1 MKLLRNVILII
12 IGIYVLTLG
21 LVYVDVYDSRPII
34 SLFKNMQSD
43 SSLEVVDF
51 SVDKKDSSKT
61 KPKLNKNRNPYYGD
75 LHVHTKYSFDAYV
88 FGVTAS
94 PDDAYRYAKGEGV
107 NHPLGYEMKLRE
119 PLDFYSV
126 TDHGFIWV

>member
-12 IGIYVLTLG
+12 IGIYILTLG

-61 KPKLNKNRNPYYGD
+61 KPKPNKNRNPYYGD
-75 LHVHTKYSFDAYV
+75 QSGLMGIDK
-88 FGVTAS
+88 
-94 PDDAYRYAKGEGV
+94 
-107 NHPLGYEMKLRE
+107 
-119 PLDFYSV
+119 
-126 TDHGFIWV
+126 

>member
-12 IGIYVLTLG
+12 IGIYILTLG

-51 SVDKKDSSKT
+51 SEIKKIAQ
-61 KPKLNKNRNPYYGD
+61 KLNQNLIRIEI
-75 LHVHTKYSFDAYV
+75 HIM
-88 FGVTAS
+88 VTYMFTLNILLMLIS
-94 PDDAYRYAKGEGV
+94 
-107 NHPLGYEMKLRE
+107 
-119 PLDFYSV
+119 SV
-126 TDHGFIWV
+126 